1 VSAATPRVTQLGYLG
16 FEVKDLGAWERFT
29 TEVLGLVVSRRDP
42 SGAFSLRADGYAQRI
57 FITPGEADDLAFAG
71 WQVDDETALAAVS
84 ERVTARG
91 LPVTRASAEL
101 AAARTV
107 GGLATFVDPGGV
119 PTELFFGP
127 ERAAE
132 AFRSPV
138 VRSGFVCGE
147 GGLGHLV
154 LSANDQAE
162 SMRFYE
168 EALGFRLSDRIV
180 ADVFGYKADIAFM
193 HANPRHHSVAFG
205 QRQKKRLHHFMLE
218 VGSIDEVGLAL
229 DRTLKAGLRI
239 MQTLGRHP
247 NDRMLSFYAKTPSGF
262 QFELGW
268 GARTIDDETWQPTQ
282 YDQVSEWGHLPPEFV
297 VPRKEERR

>member
-1 VSAATPRVTQLGYLG
+1 
-16 FEVKDLGAWERFT
+16 
-29 TEVLGLVVSRRDP
+29 
-42 SGAFSLRADGYAQRI
+42 
-57 FITPGEADDLAFAG
+57 
-71 WQVDDETALAAVS
+71 
-84 ERVTARG
+84 
-91 LPVTRASAEL
+91 
-101 AAARTV
+101 
-107 GGLATFVDPGGV
+107 
-119 PTELFFGP
+119 
-127 ERAAE
+127 
-132 AFRSPV
+132 
-138 VRSGFVCGE
+138 
-147 GGLGHLV
+147 V